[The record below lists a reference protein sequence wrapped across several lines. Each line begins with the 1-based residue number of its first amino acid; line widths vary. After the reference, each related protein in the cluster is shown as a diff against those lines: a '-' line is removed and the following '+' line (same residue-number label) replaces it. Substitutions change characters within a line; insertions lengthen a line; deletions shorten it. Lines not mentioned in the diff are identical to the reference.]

1 MRHQLDFDPSLS
13 EIIFKNKLNPKL
25 CKGPRACYPRAVFHN
40 VFLPRLGQPFQYL
53 EAPLDAKI
61 GLEVNESDNWRPPP
75 RLRTTALEV
84 VKGYA
89 DFRFEPDPDEFFSGK
104 KFQERKHCRPGK
116 LDNSRAG

>member
-1 MRHQLDFDPSLS
+1 MLDFDPSLS
-13 EIIFKNKLNPKL
+13 EIIFKTKLNPLL

-75 RLRTTALEV
+75 RLKT
-84 VKGYA
+84 KW
-89 DFRFEPDPDEFFSGK
+89 P
-104 KFQERKHCRPGK
+104 
-116 LDNSRAG
+116 